1 VGYHGGMNMPP
12 SHSSVS
18 RLRQVAGALFAT
30 AIVATTFAAQPAVR
44 TEERVVITKPAI
56 KRADRDFMEKAAKAG
71 MEEVQI
77 SRVAAERTTNP
88 DVKRLAQM
96 IVADHT
102 DANEELAALAAAK
115 GVALPAKDHV
125 FEEKWAKHKA
135 ADFDRDYLDKMVNAH
150 EDAVKLFEREA
161 KNGEDAEAVAFAR
174 KRLTGLQ
181 HHLQQAIDLKRVLK

>member
-1 VGYHGGMNMPP
+1 MGAMNTTP
-12 SHSSVS
+12 SHRPAS
-18 RLRQVAGALFAT
+18 RIRLIASALAAG

-56 KRADRDFMEKAAKAG
+56 KRADKDFMEKAAKAG

-96 IVADHT
+96 IVAGHA

-115 GVALPAKDHV
+115 GVALPAKDNV
-125 FEEKWAKHKA
+125 FEDKWAKHKA
-135 ADFDRDYLDKMVNAH
+135 SDFDRDYLDKMVNAH
-150 EDAVKLFEREA
+150 EDAVKLFERQA
-161 KNGEDAEAVAFAR
+161 KNGEDPEAVAFAR
-174 KRLTGLQ
+174 KHLASLQ
-181 HHLQQAIDLKRVLK
+181 HHLQQAIDLKRALK